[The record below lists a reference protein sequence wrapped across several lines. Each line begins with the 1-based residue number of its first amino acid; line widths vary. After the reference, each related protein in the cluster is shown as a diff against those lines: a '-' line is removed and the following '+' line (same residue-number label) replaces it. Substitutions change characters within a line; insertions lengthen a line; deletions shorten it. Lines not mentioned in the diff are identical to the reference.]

1 MAETTERLV
10 KRLDD
15 LTTNMEQVLMAP
27 YGQQGA
33 LIIYEPD
40 ITFTGEFY
48 CIVCLADDV
57 KLDAS
62 RTDVNWGFDINTAG
76 QSYSTLG
83 GTQGDMVLP
92 VGLPMYGNFKSVG
105 VITVAG
111 APDVPKLIAYRR

>member
-15 LTTNMEQVLMAP
+15 LTTSMEQVLMAP

-40 ITFTGEFY
+40 VTHEGEFY
-48 CIVCLADDV
+48 CIVALADDV

-62 RTDVNWGFDINTAG
+62 RTDVNWGLDNNVAG
-76 QSYSTLG
+76 QSYSALG
-83 GTQGDMVLP
+83 SSTGDMVLP

-105 VITVAG
+105 LITVSG